1 MRQMVPQRQATK
13 AVCHGDPVRALVERD
28 GQVDLPRSRF
38 KVGANPIEL
47 LHLHC
52 ATPLL
57 RLWPGLP
64 LARPDVIQAGHDQQ
78 PDRVVGRVHRFVV
91 VRSEGRDRH
100 LVGLHLCNHFFADH
114 QAEVFV

>member
-1 MRQMVPQRQATK
+1 MRQMVQQRQATK

-64 LARPDVIQAGHDQQ
+64 VARPDVIQAGHD
-78 PDRVVGRVHRFVV
+78 
-91 VRSEGRDRH
+91 
-100 LVGLHLCNHFFADH
+100 
-114 QAEVFV
+114 